1 MSNGHNNKAADLT
14 NVFEDDFEHDF
25 EGDFEHDFESDIGDA
40 FAKATLVTINGRDY
54 YRKKSLSKSNGQHSS
69 VDFWNYLYGNNGVS
83 LQLPYSAEYYEEYD
97 YFPVLGTDVPKDECN
112 HAINEARKE
121 LLKYNM
127 ESIESNNC
135 NNVRKLNDQYYT
147 IDTNKI
153 VEKQKAGTRT
163 NTKKERKTK
172 TKKEKKTKTKK
183 EKKTKTKKGRKTK
196 TKKGRKTKTKMI
208 FRINKKN
215 ETKK

>member
-1 MSNGHNNKAADLT
+1 MSNDHNNKETDLT
-14 NVFEDDFEHDF
+14 HVFEDDFEDDFGGDF
-25 EGDFEHDFESDIGDA
+25 EGDFGGDFEGDFGDA

-83 LQLPYSAEYYEEYD
+83 LQLPYNAEYYEEYD

-112 HAINEARKE
+112 HAINEAKKE

-135 NNVRKLNDQYYT
+135 NNVRKLNGKYYT

-153 VEKQKAGTRT
+153 LEI
-163 NTKKERKTK
+163 RKG
-172 TKKEKKTKTKK
+172 
-183 EKKTKTKKGRKTK
+183 GRKTK
-196 TKKGRKTKTKMI
+196 TKKRRKTKTKKRRKTM
-208 FRINKKN
+208 NKK
-215 ETKK
+215 KRKHKH